1 MGFFNKYEI
10 LHKYQFGFQRGKSTE
25 HAVLDLLHNEISA
38 LETKDKTCLI
48 FLDFEKAFDTA
59 NHDILFSKL
68 EYYDYERGL
77 PLELMNSYL
86 SDRIQRV
93 KTGGSTSKDASRT
106 CGVPQESVLG
116 PLLFLV
122 YINDILRSEFE
133 DSFHHLFADDTSLFF
148 ADKNIRILEP
158 KSNSSLENIT
168 N

>member
-1 MGFFNKYEI
+1 
-10 LHKYQFGFQRGKSTE
+10 
-25 HAVLDLLHNEISA
+25 
-38 LETKDKTCLI
+38 
-48 FLDFEKAFDTA
+48 
-59 NHDILFSKL
+59 
-68 EYYDYERGL
+68 
-77 PLELMNSYL
+77 MNSYL
-86 SDRIQRV
+86 SDRIQCV
-93 KTGGSTSKDASRT
+93 KTGGSTSKDASIT
-106 CGVPQESVLG
+106 CGVSQESVLG